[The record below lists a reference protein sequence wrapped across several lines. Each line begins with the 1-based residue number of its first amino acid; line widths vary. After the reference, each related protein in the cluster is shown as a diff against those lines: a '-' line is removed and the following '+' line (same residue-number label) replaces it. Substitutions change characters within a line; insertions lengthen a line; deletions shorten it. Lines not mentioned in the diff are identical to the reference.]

1 MYIKP
6 GSSVQILYAIFV
18 CVLFLGF
25 VSYYK
30 PYEEDSDDTFSFM
43 SFICLVF
50 TLVLGLALVSSSSS
64 YCRPPAGLNFE
75 ETLPRLLTKFELTVL
90 ILTNSPL
97 FNLHG

>member
-50 TLVLGLALVSSSSS
+50 TLVLGLALVS
-64 YCRPPAGLNFE
+64 
-75 ETLPRLLTKFELTVL
+75 RLAATVGRL
-90 ILTNSPL
+90 QV
-97 FNLHG
+97 